1 VSSKR
6 KLKRPTKEVRLE
18 RFREQNRNRLIRDL
32 EEGRWFRPDST
43 LPVNCPGCNAP
54 DLGLRGFL
62 PDFCGY
68 CFDCGWDMYCDWADS
83 GSPSP
88 IPPVVA
94 AVIEEQEYQDRI
106 MQEAEGLI

>member
-1 VSSKR
+1 M
-6 KLKRPTKEVRLE
+6 TEM
-18 RFREQNRNRLIRDL
+18 
-32 EEGRWFRPDST
+32 
-43 LPVNCPGCNAP
+43 NCPGCDAP

-68 CFDCGWDMYCDWADS
+68 CYDCGWNMYCDWADS

-94 AVIEEQEYQDRI
+94 EVIEEQEYQDRI
-106 MQEAEGLI
+106 MQEAEGLIPGGEL